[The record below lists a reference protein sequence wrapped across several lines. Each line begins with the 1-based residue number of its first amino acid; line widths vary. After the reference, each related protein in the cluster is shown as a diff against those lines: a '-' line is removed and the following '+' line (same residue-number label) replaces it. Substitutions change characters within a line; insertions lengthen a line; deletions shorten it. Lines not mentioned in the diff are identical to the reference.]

1 MGRNN
6 SSGKSRILAFF
17 VAFVILFMVVFG
29 VGVFVGK
36 GLNKENFRTTRS
48 FNEQQPAPPA
58 APFEDEAAEVEEP
71 PAESPGEQLPE
82 SLPVEDEAESP
93 AEDAVIAKVNPTPPP
108 PVPTPEPVP
117 TPAPKT
123 PAPKTPPPKTPA
135 PRTPAPPA
143 PTPDARAEQLAE
155 IARSVA
161 EEKRAEEAAKAK
173 SAQKPAMPKVDPSG
187 NYTVQI
193 GSFQDQNQANS
204 LAGALKSKGYPAFV
218 KPMATPNNK
227 YWYRVRVGT
236 FRNVEDAKEYGDSL
250 KSAESEVKI
259 VFITVNN

>member
-1 MGRNN
+1 MSRNN

-36 GLNKENFRTTRS
+36 GLNKESFETTRS
-48 FNEQQPAPPA
+48 FNEQPPAPPE
-58 APFEDEAAEVEEP
+58 APFDDEVAEAPEP
-71 PAESPGEQLPE
+71 PAESPGESLPE
-82 SLPVEDEAESP
+82 SLPVEDEDETTV
-93 AEDAVIAKVNPTPPP
+93 EDAVIAKADPTPPP
-108 PVPTPEPVP
+108 PVP

-123 PAPKTPPPKTPA
+123 PAPKTPA
-135 PRTPAPPA
+135 PRTPPPA

-161 EEKRAEEAAKAK
+161 AEKRAEEAAKAK
-173 SAQKPAMPKVDPSG
+173 SAPKPQMPKVDPSG

-193 GSFQDQNQANS
+193 GSFQDQKQANG
-204 LAGALKSKGYPAFV
+204 LAGSLKAKGYPAFV

-236 FRNVEDAKEYGDSL
+236 FRNVEDAKAYGDSL
-250 KSAESEVKI
+250 KNAESEVKI

>member
-17 VAFVILFMVVFG
+17 VAFVVLFMVVFG
-29 VGVFVGK
+29 AGVFVGK
-36 GLNKENFRTTRS
+36 GLNKESFRTTRS
-48 FNEQQPAPPA
+48 FNERPPAPPA
-58 APFEDEAAEVEEP
+58 APFGDETAEAPEP
-71 PAESPGEQLPE
+71 PADLPGEPAREEPLPE
-82 SLPVEDEAESP
+82 SLATEDEEETP
-93 AEDAVIAKVNPTPPP
+93 AEDAVIAKAAPTPPP
-108 PVPTPEPVP
+108 PVPTLKPVP
-117 TPAPKT
+117 TPAL
-123 PAPKTPPPKTPA
+123 KTPA
-135 PRTPAPPA
+135 PRTPPPA

-173 SAQKPAMPKVDPSG
+173 SAPKPQMPKVDPSG

-193 GSFQDQNQANS
+193 GSFQDQKQASS
-204 LAGALKSKGYPAFV
+204 LAGSLKAKGYPAFV

-236 FRNVEDAKEYGDSL
+236 FRNVEDAKAYGDSL
-250 KSAESEVKI
+250 KKAESEVEI

>member
-48 FNEQQPAPPA
+48 FNEQRPAPPA

-71 PAESPGEQLPE
+71 PVESPDESLPD
-82 SLPVEDEAESP
+82 SLPVEDDAESP

-135 PRTPAPPA
+135 PKTPA
-143 PTPDARAEQLAE
+143 PTPDARAAQLAE

-236 FRNVEDAKEYGDSL
+236 FRNVEDAKAYGDSL
-250 KSAESEVKI
+250 KAAEPRVEI

>member
-1 MGRNN
+1 MSRNN
-6 SSGKSRILAFF
+6 PSGKSRILAFF

-29 VGVFVGK
+29 IGVFVGK
-36 GLNKENFRTTRS
+36 GLNKESFRTTRS
-48 FNEQQPAPPA
+48 FNEQPPAPPA
-58 APFEDEAAEVEEP
+58 APFGDETAGVEEP
-71 PAESPGEQLPE
+71 PAESPGESLPE
-82 SLPVEDEAESP
+82 GLPVEDEEVAP
-93 AEDAVIAKVNPTPPP
+93 AEDAVIAKADPTPPP
-108 PVPTPEPVP
+108 PVPTPKPVP

-123 PAPKTPPPKTPA
+123 PAP
-135 PRTPAPPA
+135 RTPPPA

-173 SAQKPAMPKVDPSG
+173 SAPKPQMPKVDPSG

-193 GSFQDQNQANS
+193 GSFQDQKQASS
-204 LAGALKSKGYPAFV
+204 LAGSLKAKGYPAFV

-236 FRNVEDAKEYGDSL
+236 FRNVEDAKAYGDSL
-250 KSAESEVKI
+250 KKAESEVEI

>member
-1 MGRNN
+1 MSRNN

-36 GLNKENFRTTRS
+36 GLNKESFQTTRS
-48 FNEQQPAPPA
+48 FNEQPPAPPA
-58 APFEDEAAEVEEP
+58 APFDDETAEAPEQ
-71 PAESPGEQLPE
+71 PAESPGEPLPE
-82 SLPVEDEAESP
+82 SFPVEDEGDTP
-93 AEDAVIAKVNPTPPP
+93 TEDAVMAKADPAPPP
-108 PVPTPEPVP
+108 PVPTPKPVP

-123 PAPKTPPPKTPA
+123 PAPKTPA
-135 PRTPAPPA
+135 PRTPAPPPPA
-143 PTPDARAEQLAE
+143 PTRDARAEKLAE

-161 EEKRAEEAAKAK
+161 EEKRAEEAAEATN
-173 SAQKPAMPKVDPSG
+173 APKPQMPKVDPSG
-187 NYTVQI
+187 DYTVQI
-193 GSFQDQNQANS
+193 GSFQDQKQANS
-204 LAGALKSKGYPAFV
+204 LAGSLKAKGYPAFV

-236 FRNVEDAKEYGDSL
+236 FRNVEDAKAYGDSL
-250 KSAESEVKI
+250 KKAESEVEI

>member
-58 APFEDEAAEVEEP
+58 APFEDEVAEAPEP
-71 PAESPGEQLPE
+71 PVESPGESLPE
-82 SLPVEDEAESP
+82 SLPVEDEDESP
-93 AEDAVIAKVNPTPPP
+93 AEDAVIAKVDPTPPP
-108 PVPTPEPVP
+108 PVP

-123 PAPKTPPPKTPA
+123 PAPKTPPPKTLA

-143 PTPDARAEQLAE
+143 PTPDARAAQLAE

-161 EEKRAEEAAKAK
+161 EEKRAAEAAKA
-173 SAQKPAMPKVDPSG
+173 KPAMPKVDPSG

-193 GSFQDQNQANS
+193 GSFQDQKQANS
-204 LAGALKSKGYPAFV
+204 LAGSLKAKGYPAFV

-227 YWYRVRVGT
+227 FWYRVRVGT
-236 FRNVEDAKEYGDSL
+236 FRNVEDAKAYGDSL
-250 KSAESEVKI
+250 KAAESEVKI

>member
-58 APFEDEAAEVEEP
+58 APFEDEAAEAPEP
-71 PAESPGEQLPE
+71 PAESPGESLPE
-82 SLPVEDEAESP
+82 SLPVEDEVESP
-93 AEDAVIAKVNPTPPP
+93 PEDAVIAKVDPTPPP
-108 PVPTPEPVP
+108 LVP

-123 PAPKTPPPKTPA
+123 PAPKTPPPKTLA

-155 IARSVA
+155 
-161 EEKRAEEAAKAK
+161 EKRAAEAAKA
-173 SAQKPAMPKVDPSG
+173 KPAMPKVDPSG

-193 GSFQDQNQANS
+193 GSFQDQKQANS
-204 LAGALKSKGYPAFV
+204 LAGSLKAKGYPAFV

-236 FRNVEDAKEYGDSL
+236 FRNVEDAKAYGDSL
-250 KSAESEVKI
+250 KAAESEVKI